1 MFGINLK
8 RLLRIY
14 FLEPRL
20 VTAAFGGAALALV
33 MSVAGPLAVR
43 NVVQKAIESGRRD
56 LLLPLTAIVLG
67 ATALKAAGVF
77 VRKLYAGRTG
87 IALEVRMRNSLYDH
101 VHGLD
106 MAFHDSMP
114 TGQLMSRVSSDMQRI
129 GHTMGAIPFFSAMT
143 MYLVLVSVIL
153 FAVDALMAALVVV
166 ALPFMARLAVVFT
179 RRLDPVV
186 RRTQQHLGEVTSV
199 AEETVAGIRVVKAF
213 GREDFQVG
221 RLGRRAAMVQ
231 DQALKA
237 IDIRAALQPMFEFL
251 PALILAV
258 VVWVGGLRVIGGQMD
273 LADLVL
279 FALYAT
285 QLGMPVRAIGWIV
298 TDLQQTISASSRIF
312 EVLDTK
318 SGIEDRP
325 GATTLVADGGN
336 ILYDSVRYENNSQ
349 TILDNVSLEVPS
361 GTSLALVGPTGCG
374 KSTLLRLILRFIE
387 PTSGRILIDG
397 TDIASVTL
405 HSVRIQTG
413 TVFEETFLF
422 SDTIATN
429 IAFGRPD
436 AADEDIVEAAVLAQ
450 AHQFIEDLP
459 DGYDTVVGEQG
470 YTLSGGQRQ
479 RLAIARAIL
488 MKPKILLL
496 DDATSAVD
504 AEVEN
509 LIRRGLQEAMKGR
522 TTLIVARRPQSAALA
537 DQVAF
542 MDAGRIVAIGTH
554 EELWDKLP
562 AYRAT
567 LDATSQAPL
576 VKAGG

>member
-1 MFGINLK
+1 MFGNNLK
-8 RLLRIY
+8 RLLKIY

-20 VTAAFGGAALALV
+20 VTAAFGGAALGLV

-43 NVVQKAIESGRRD
+43 SVVHQAIEAGRSD

-67 ATALKAAGVF
+67 ATALKAAGVY
-77 VRKLYAGRTG
+77 VRKRYAGLTG
-87 IALEVRMRNSLYDH
+87 IALEVRMRSSLYDH

-114 TGQLMSRVSSDMQRI
+114 TGQLMSRVASDMQRV
-129 GHTMGAIPFFSAMT
+129 GHTLGAIPFFSAMI
-143 MYLVLVSVIL
+143 MYLVLVSIIL
-153 FAVDALMAALVVV
+153 FTVDPVMAALVVV
-166 ALPFMARLAVVFT
+166 ALPFMGRLAVVFT
-179 RRLDPVV
+179 RKLDPVV
-186 RRTQQHLGEVTSV
+186 RWTQQHLGEVTSV

-221 RLGRRAAMVQ
+221 RLERRAALVQ
-231 DQALKA
+231 DQAMKA
-237 IDIRAALQPMFEFL
+237 IKIRATLQPMFEFI
-251 PALILAV
+251 PALILAI
-258 VVWVGGLRVIGGQMD
+258 VVWVGGLRVIDDHMN
-273 LADLVL
+273 LSDLVL

-285 QLGMPVRAIGWIV
+285 QLGTPVRAIGWLV
-298 TDLQQTISASSRIF
+298 TDLQQAVSASSRIF

-325 GATTLVADGGN
+325 GATILAADDGN
-336 ILYDSVRYENNSQ
+336 IAYEGVRYENNSQ
-349 TILDNVSLEVPS
+349 TILDGVSLQIPS
-361 GTSLALVGPTGCG
+361 GTSIALVGPTGCG
-374 KSTLLRLILRFIE
+374 KSTLLRLLLRFIE
-387 PTSGRILIDG
+387 PTSGRILIDA

-405 HSVRIQTG
+405 HSLRIQTG

-422 SDTIATN
+422 SDTIANN

-436 AADEDIVEAAVLAQ
+436 AADEDIVAAAVLAQ
-450 AHQFIEDLP
+450 AHDFIEELP
-459 DGYDTVVGEQG
+459 EGYDTVVGEQG

-504 AEVEN
+504 SEVEK
-509 LIRRGLQEAMKGR
+509 LIRRGLREAMKGR

-537 DQVAF
+537 DRVAF
-542 MDAGRIVAIGTH
+542 MEAGRITAIGTH
-554 EELWDKLP
+554 DELWERLP

-567 LDATSQAPL
+567 LDATAVSPL
-576 VKAGG
+576 LKAGG